1 MLRKQQTAARLGEA
15 QTPWA
20 PAPAEAPSIRPRPCW
35 PPTSPGDRT
44 PAAGPSFAPQA
55 VGLGV
60 RAVFSLPLSI
70 GRPAIGT
77 LDFYRDTA
85 GALADRDL
93 RTALWVRDAVTFT
106 PLNRHTADDFP
117 RMGEGR

>member
-1 MLRKQQTAARLGEA
+1 MLAADLTRGPD
-15 QTPWA
+15 TRRWPVFR
-20 PAPAEAPSIRPRPCW
+20 PSGGRPRRQ
-35 PPTSPGDRT
+35 GRLL
-44 PAAGPSFAPQA
+44 PAAEH
-55 VGLGV
+55 
-60 RAVFSLPLSI
+60 
-70 GRPAIGT
+70 RPAIGT

>member
-1 MLRKQQTAARLGEA
+1 MLAADLTRGPD
-15 QTPWA
+15 T
-20 PAPAEAPSIRPRPCW
+20 RRW
-35 PPTSPGDRT
+35 P
-44 PAAGPSFAPQA
+44 
-55 VGLGV
+55 
-60 RAVFSLPLSI
+60 VFSLPLSI
-70 GRPAIGT
+70 GRPALGT
-77 LDFYRDTA
+77 LAFYRDTA